1 MVEPDGGPRVNV
13 VVRALRAFGS
23 TGSALWVRGWR
34 GRRARLALTLVALLA
49 VAAWVGTAG
58 AERAQR
64 ENVIAMI
71 NGGIKPRKLPRD
83 KRVPV
88 TVFLS
93 GGVQTSDGSPIPRVN
108 WIRLEL
114 AWRGAMNT
122 HGLPV
127 CPRQRL
133 TSTTTKQALRACGD
147 SLVGRGQLS
156 AQIFVPNQ
164 PAFRVRAN
172 LLTFNGRSKNG
183 HPAVWAHAY
192 SMNPPSSFV
201 IPFTVRNEEHR
212 TVLVTTIRRSVG
224 PWPHVASFQVKVSR
238 IYNHAGDRKS
248 YLMASCPVPKGFS
261 AGFLSFARAT
271 YSFAGGEKIITESVR
286 SCRVR

>member
-1 MVEPDGGPRVNV
+1 MVEPDGGPKVHL
-13 VVRALRAFGS
+13 VVRLLRAKS
-23 TGSALWVRGWR
+23 T
-34 GRRARLALTLVALLA
+34 RLALTFVVLLA
-49 VAAWVGTAG
+49 VATWAATAG

-71 NGGIKPRKLPRD
+71 NGGIKPRTLPRD
-83 KRVPV
+83 EQVPV

-93 GGVQTSDGSPIPRVN
+93 GGVQTTDGSPIPRVN

-127 CPRQRL
+127 CPRERL
-133 TSTTTKQALRACGD
+133 TSTTTKQALERCGD
-147 SLVGRGQLS
+147 SLVGRGKLS

-172 LLTFNGRSKNG
+172 LLTFNGRTKAG
-183 HPAVWAHAY
+183 RPAVWAHAY
-192 SMNPPSSFV
+192 SMDPPTSFV
-201 IPFTVRNEEHR
+201 IPFTVRNENNR

-224 PWPHVASFQVKVSR
+224 PWPHVANFAVKVSR
-238 IYNHAGDRKS
+238 IYNHAGNRKS
-248 YLMASCPVPKGFS
+248 YLNASCPVPQGFS

-271 YSFAGGEKIITESVR
+271 YSFAGGEKIVTESVR

>member
-1 MVEPDGGPRVNV
+1 MVGPIGRPSTNFVL
-13 VVRALRAFGS
+13 RLLRAK
-23 TGSALWVRGWR
+23 
-34 GRRARLALTLVALLA
+34 RARLALTLVVLLA
-49 VAAWVGTAG
+49 VASWAGTAG
-58 AERAQR
+58 AERSQR

-83 KRVPV
+83 RKVPV

-93 GGVQTSDGSPIPRVN
+93 GGVLTADGSPIPRVN

-122 HGLPV
+122 DGLPV
-127 CPRQRL
+127 CPRERL
-133 TSTTTKQALRACGD
+133 TSTTSKQAMAACGD

-164 PAFRVRAN
+164 PAFRVKAN
-172 LLTFNGRSKNG
+172 LLTFNGRTKNG
-183 HPAVWAHAY
+183 QPAVWAHAY
-192 SMNPPSSFV
+192 SVNPPSSFV
-201 IPFTVRNEEHR
+201 IPFTVRNEHNR

-224 PWPHVASFQVKVSR
+224 PWPHVASFAVKVSR
-238 IYNHAGDRKS
+238 IYNHAGDRRS
-248 YLMASCPVPKGFS
+248 YLNASCPVPRGFS

-271 YSFAGGEKIITESVR
+271 YSFAGGEKIVTESVR

>member
-1 MVEPDGGPRVNV
+1 MVEPDGRPGTNLVLRLPRPKGARVALTV
-13 VVRALRAFGS
+13 VV
-23 TGSALWVRGWR
+23 
-34 GRRARLALTLVALLA
+34 LLA
-49 VAAWVGTAG
+49 VATWVGTAG
-58 AERAQR
+58 AERSQR

-83 KRVPV
+83 RNVPV

-93 GGVQTSDGSPIPRVN
+93 GGVLTADGSPIPRVN

-122 HGLPV
+122 SGLPV
-127 CPRQRL
+127 CPRERL
-133 TSTTTKQALRACGD
+133 ASTTSKQAMEACGK

-164 PAFRVRAN
+164 PAFRVRGN
-172 LLTFNGRSKNG
+172 LLTFNGRTKEG
-183 HPAVWAHAY
+183 QPAVWAHAY
-192 SMNPPSSFV
+192 SKDPPSSFV
-201 IPFTVRNEEHR
+201 IPFTVRNEHNR

-224 PWPHVASFQVKVSR
+224 PWPHVASFAVRVSR
-238 IYNHAGDRKS
+238 IYNHAGDRRS

-271 YSFAGGEKIITESVR
+271 YSFAGGEKIDTESVR

>member
-1 MVEPDGGPRVNV
+1 
-13 VVRALRAFGS
+13 
-23 TGSALWVRGWR
+23 
-34 GRRARLALTLVALLA
+34 
-49 VAAWVGTAG
+49 
-58 AERAQR
+58 
-64 ENVIAMI
+64 MI
-71 NGGIKPRKLPRD
+71 NGGIKPRTLPRD
-83 KRVPV
+83 ERVPV

-127 CPRQRL
+127 CPRERL
-133 TSTTTKQALRACGD
+133 TSTTTKQALERCGD
-147 SLVGRGQLS
+147 SLVGRGKLS

-164 PAFRVRAN
+164 PAFRVQAN
-172 LLTFNGRSKNG
+172 LLTFNGRTKAG
-183 HPAVWAHAY
+183 RAAVWAHAY
-192 SMNPPSSFV
+192 SMDPPTSFV
-201 IPFTVRNEEHR
+201 IPFTVRNEKHR

-224 PWPHVASFQVKVSR
+224 PWPHVASFAVRVSR
-238 IYNHAGDRKS
+238 IYNHAGGRKS
-248 YLMASCPVPKGFS
+248 YLNASCPVPKGFS